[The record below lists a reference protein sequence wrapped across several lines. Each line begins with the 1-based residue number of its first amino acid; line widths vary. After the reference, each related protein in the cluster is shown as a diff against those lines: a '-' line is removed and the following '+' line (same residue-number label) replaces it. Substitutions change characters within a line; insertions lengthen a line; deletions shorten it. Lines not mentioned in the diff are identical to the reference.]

1 LPSFV
6 DSLIGKGLLELE
18 FLYGRDAEADA
29 AFPTS
34 RPSHGPV
41 EPPARPPLRP
51 VVHDQEAPQSAARPI
66 AQIAPLLHAPANQ
79 TALEWYCE
87 IMGQELGP
95 MTFADLRSMASAG
108 QVTREDKVRR
118 GVDGFWMAASL
129 CEGLLD
135 AVPQP

>member
-1 LPSFV
+1 MPQTV
-6 DSLIGKGLLELE
+6 PLI
-18 FLYGRDAEADA
+18 
-29 AFPTS
+29 
-34 RPSHGPV
+34 
-41 EPPARPPLRP
+41 
-51 VVHDQEAPQSAARPI
+51 
-66 AQIAPLLHAPANQ
+66 HAPANH

-135 AVPQP
+135 KAPPT